1 MALNFE
7 AFYTQKASY
16 ADTVRDVTH
25 KDLYKATDDLFDT
38 VESIISGVTDMGA
51 TFVPHDPE
59 LKDPNEEAYTLGH
72 VIVHLTATLEETA
85 SIGSVLARGIAFD
98 GRLRNEVPWQTI
110 HNAQQVHA
118 RLRESRRMC
127 RAYLDAWPDAPHLD
141 VTVTRI
147 PYFGPMNAVGT
158 HALGIMHGQ
167 SHLEQLREIM
177 RQSKNR
183 V

>member
-7 AFYTQKASY
+7 AFRAGKASY

-25 KDLYKATDDLFDT
+25 TDLYKATDDLFDT
-38 VESIISGVTDMGA
+38 IESIISGLTDMSA
-51 TFVPHDPE
+51 TFVPHDPD

-85 SIGSVLARGIAFD
+85 SIASVLARGIAFE

-110 HNAQQVHA
+110 HTAQQVHA

-127 RAYLDAWPDAPHLD
+127 RAYLNAWPDAPHLD
-141 VTVTRI
+141 VTIMRI
-147 PYFGPMNAVGT
+147 PSFGPMNAVGM
-158 HALGIMHGQ
+158 HALGILHGQ
-167 SHLEQLREIM
+167 SHIEQLREIM
-177 RQSKNR
+177 RQSKDL

>member
-7 AFYTQKASY
+7 AFRSGKASY

-25 KDLYKATDDLFDT
+25 TDLYQATDDLFDT
-38 VESIISGVTDMGA
+38 IESIITGVTDMGT
-51 TFVPHDPE
+51 TFVPHDPD

-72 VIVHLTATLEETA
+72 VIVHLTATLEEA
-85 SIGSVLARGIAFD
+85 SSVGSVLARGISFE

-110 HNAQQVHA
+110 RTAQQVHA

-127 RAYLDAWPDAPHLD
+127 KAYLDAWPDAPHLD
-141 VTVTRI
+141 VTIMRI
-147 PYFGPMNAVGT
+147 PSFGPMNAVGM
-158 HALGIMHGQ
+158 HALGILHGGG
-167 SHLEQLREIM
+167 HIEQLREIM
-177 RQSKNR
+177 RQSQDR